1 MGSTIKRIGSSGV
14 IVASKAFV
22 KDLLIRP
29 KSAFFGI
36 VIKDLRVASRSPSYA
51 SVLMLPALQIIIL
64 VLPS

>member
-29 KSAFFGI
+29 KSAF
-36 VIKDLRVASRSPSYA
+36 LE
-51 SVLMLPALQIIIL
+51 L
-64 VLPS
+64 